1 MAHILKLFSVLKY
14 VFAILFVFSCSSYQT
29 KSSGATNTSYNY
41 ISPSH
46 KTIIDVIVG
55 KFPGVKIIG
64 NNVGFGNTKVL
75 IRGGSL
81 SINNQAYAIFDVDG
95 IIYMEPPMFIDPQ
108 KIKSITILKSLA
120 SVNKY
125 GNIGRGG
132 AIIIRLKK

>member
-1 MAHILKLFSVLKY
+1 MFRFFFIIFFVL
-14 VFAILFVFSCSSYQT
+14 SCSSYKS
-29 KSSGATNTSYNY
+29 KSSGPTKNSYNY
-41 ISPSH
+41 ISPAH

-64 NNVGFGNTKVL
+64 NNTGFGNTKVL

-95 IIYMEPPMFIDPQ
+95 IIYTEPPMFIDPQ

-132 AIIIRLKK
+132 AIIIRLKKWEKYY

>member
-1 MAHILKLFSVLKY
+1 MLRFI
-14 VFAILFVFSCSSYQT
+14 FAILFVFSCSSYKSKNPSPT
-29 KSSGATNTSYNY
+29 KTGYNY

-55 KFPGVKIIG
+55 KFPGVEIIG
-64 NNVGFGNTKVL
+64 NNIGFGNTKVL

-95 IIYMEPPMFIDPQ
+95 IIYNEPPMFIDPQ
-108 KIKSITILKSLA
+108 KIRSITVLKSLA

-132 AIIIRLKK
+132 AIIIRLKKWEIF

>member
-64 NNVGFGNTKVL
+64 NNGGFGNTKVL